1 VNIFDMRIFEV
12 KVLAI
17 QYHKKMKKYKHI
29 TMYLYDII
37 QNTMSLINILNGYTN
52 QVVTFHV
59 VNESSIST
67 QVDCP
72 NYTKITIEHPSHN
85 KPYYFIRLDNN
96 DMWIHYVNL
105 ISSMSKLTLD
115 QICKLIAVNVLEQL
129 KTNNLTSH
137 YDMERRIM
145 QDPCKNEYLK
155 REFMNTYSC
164 MEKDKYDINIVDNI
178 TTWKIE
184 CRNFKNTKLNT
195 SVILTL
201 VFNPTEYPDSPPCIT
216 SVVPPMANSL
226 HMRIMS
232 ISTLKKTCWSR
243 TRSMRNI
250 LRKIYDILEERGNT
264 VACSYFDDKI
274 CPLVDNIA
282 QLSGV
287 VNIRDFNDE
296 KKSSPKDTQ
305 TTLPIKTSSKHV
317 NSSGVGY
324 NCSTKWNI
332 TTYLEEQIE
341 KRKQLT
347 VCVGVLHTNLLQKI
361 SLVETDA
368 EKKNNLFEYIITS
381 ELIPSICNILGDMTP
396 ITWNDS
402 ELLYT
407 TLFEIIKMIPDK
419 YYGEYIK
426 NETSYAVLHKCLRQC
441 IKQRENAKLRGDARD
456 FGLQNI
462 MEVISRAHSMDMQ
475 LNIGATQAV
484 SCQNLDAVY
493 VENMEKYRF
502 SEADI
507 LSFGYYYNSQ
517 IKNITLQPTAIRR
530 LTCEFASLANDL
542 PINKTSSIFVKVDP
556 TNMSVIRAMIIGPKD
571 TPYENGCFIF
581 DIQIPSTYP
590 NAHPYIQFMN
600 HGGVRFN
607 PNLYSCGKVCLS
619 LIGTWG
625 DSDKTNSENW
635 QPATSTIFQ
644 LLMSIQSQILV
655 ENPYAN
661 EPGYYGT
668 SQNAKESIE
677 YNKNI
682 QYYTL
687 RYAITDLL
695 NEPHKRYGDFGDI
708 ILQHFKHNQTEVK
721 NKYANLDKDQGS
733 VVYKTC
739 VQRLETLK

>member
-1 VNIFDMRIFEV
+1 
-12 KVLAI
+12 
-17 QYHKKMKKYKHI
+17 MKKYKHN
-29 TMYLYDII
+29 TVYLYIII

-59 VNESSIST
+59 VNESPIST
-67 QVDCP
+67 QIDCTD
-72 NYTKITIEHPSHN
+72 YTKITIENPSHN
-85 KPYYFIRLDNN
+85 KPYYFIRIDNN

-105 ISSMSKLTLD
+105 LSSMSKLTLD
-115 QICKLIAVNVLEQL
+115 QICKLVAINVIEQVKKNKL
-129 KTNNLTSH
+129 DSQ
-137 YDMERRIM
+137 YDMERRVM

-164 MEKDKYDINIVDNI
+164 MEKDKYDISIVDNI
-178 TTWKIE
+178 TTWKVE
-184 CRNFKNTKLNT
+184 CKNFKNIKLNT
-195 SVILTL
+195 TVTLML
-201 VFNPTEYPDSPPCIT
+201 VFNPDEYPNSPPCIT
-216 SVVPPMANSL
+216 SVTPQMANSL
-226 HMRIMS
+226 HMRIMT

-250 LRKIYDILEERGNT
+250 LRKIYDILEERGNI

-274 CPLVDNIA
+274 CPLIDNIA

-296 KKSSPKDTQ
+296 KKSTPKDTQ
-305 TTLPIKTSSKHV
+305 HVVPIKTNPKQV

-332 TTYLEEQIE
+332 TTYLEEQSE

-347 VCVGVLHTNLLQKI
+347 VCTDVLRTNLLQKI
-361 SLVETDA
+361 SQVETDM
-368 EKKNNLFEYIITS
+368 EKKNNLFEYIISS
-381 ELIPSICNILGDMTP
+381 ELLPSICNILGDMTP
-396 ITWNDS
+396 ITWTES
-402 ELLYT
+402 ELLYI

-419 YYGEYIK
+419 YYEDYIK
-426 NETSYAVLHKCLRQC
+426 NETSYMALHKCLRQC
-441 IKQRENAKLRGDARD
+441 VKQRENAKKLGDVRD
-456 FGLQNI
+456 FGLQYI
-462 MEVISRAHSMDMQ
+462 IDVINHAH
-475 LNIGATQAV
+475 NVNTQCACVPAV
-484 SCQNLDAVY
+484 VSQNLDAVY

-502 SEADI
+502 GESDI

-517 IKNITLQPTAIRR
+517 IKNTVLQPTAIKR
-530 LTCEFASLANDL
+530 LTCEFASLSNDL

-581 DIQIPSTYP
+581 DINIPPTYP
-590 NAHPYIQFMN
+590 NAHPYVQFMN

-635 QPATSTIFQ
+635 QPSTSTIFQ

-655 ENPYAN
+655 ENPFAN

-668 SQNAKESIE
+668 SQKAKESIE

-695 NEPHKRYGDFGDI
+695 NEPHKRYGEFGDI
-708 ILQHFKHNQTEVK
+708 ILQHFKHNQNEIK
-721 NKYANLDKDQGS
+721 LKYANLEKDQGS
-733 VVYKTC
+733 LTYKIC
-739 VQRLETLK
+739 VQRLEAL